1 MRTEPYTLTLLL
13 WLCSALALVGATS
26 LSTASASTSEVE
38 TIATGTGSDETQA
51 LADAL
56 ARAVSQVN
64 GVSSSLEVSTGRG
77 VVTAER
83 EGRRGDETEE
93 SRVRVEAGTTAD
105 ARMRSAGRV
114 ARYEILETVAEEGAV
129 RVKVRA
135 YVARTVAPRYDAP
148 GSSTGKKRIAVL
160 VGSTRLPTYD
170 FFGRAD
176 GRELA
181 GLFAGTLEGNAID
194 SGLVSALDRATLSAS
209 LAELGLIDSGLTGAT
224 EKAKLRQFRGADLIV
239 MSQINEADAR
249 VLTDV
254 VQTTGQVRRSVIV
267 SFEVDVRAVAPA
279 TGEVL
284 LTERYSVTRAQS
296 RDEAILAAADQ
307 AASDIIHLLTGK
319 RPPSRRPRD
328 FESQPTEIEPTGP
341 RRSGVVLPNDSR

>member
-1 MRTEPYTLTLLL
+1 MSTKCETFRLLL
-13 WLCSALALVGATS
+13 RFSSALVLVAAAG
-26 LSTASASTSEVE
+26 LFTASASTSEVE
-38 TIATGTGSDETQA
+38 TIATGTGPDETQA

-83 EGRRGDETEE
+83 TGRRGDETNE

-114 ARYEILETVAEEGAV
+114 ARYEVLETVTEDGEV

-135 YVARTVAPRYDAP
+135 FVARTVAPRYDAP
-148 GSSTGKKRIAVL
+148 GSSAAKKRIAVL

-170 FFGRAD
+170 FFGRTD

-209 LAELGLIDSGLTGAT
+209 LAELGLVDSALTGAT

-254 VQTTGQVRRSVIV
+254 VRSTGQVRRSVMV

-284 LTERYSVTRAQS
+284 LSERYSVTRAQS
-296 RDEAILAAADQ
+296 RDEAILVAADQ

-328 FESQPTEIEPTGP
+328 IESQPTEVEPTGP
-341 RRSGVVLPNDSR
+341 RRSGVILPSDAP